1 MERILSDFRRRRSGL
16 LVRCVLCAAAICAGA
31 WVPLAFSAGW
41 AEWLRTV
48 WLVAT
53 IVISVVVAVL
63 LVRVFAEIHG
73 VAVSRLRKQ
82 LNDLPEEEREKIIA
96 GYPEAKSLGER
107 WFMPEHILFYTYR
120 RAMVFRYDE
129 IKTVSPKKDG
139 DLLLTTS
146 HGDVTMPVRRG
157 ENGGMIY
164 AVLRSRNPDI
174 RADFGNTSQNS
185 GKETERT

>member
-1 MERILSDFRRRRSGL
+1 
-16 LVRCVLCAAAICAGA
+16 
-31 WVPLAFSAGW
+31 
-41 AEWLRTV
+41 
-48 WLVAT
+48 
-53 IVISVVVAVL
+53 
-63 LVRVFAEIHG
+63 
-73 VAVSRLRKQ
+73 
-82 LNDLPEEEREKIIA
+82 
-96 GYPEAKSLGER
+96 
-107 WFMPEHILFYTYR
+107 
-120 RAMVFRYDE
+120 MVFRYDE

>member
-31 WVPLAFSAGW
+31 WIPLAFSGEW

-48 WLVAT
+48 WLIAAIAVTA
-53 IVISVVVAVL
+53 VVGVL
-63 LVRVFAEIHG
+63 LVRVFAEIFG

-82 LNDLPEEEREKIIA
+82 LNDLPQEERDGIITE
-96 GYPEAKSLGER
+96 YPRAKTLGER
-107 WFMPEHILFYTYR
+107 WFLPEHILFYTYR
-120 RAMVFRYDE
+120 RAMIFRYDE
-129 IKTVSPKKDG
+129 IKTISPKKDG

-185 GKETERT
+185 GKVTERT